1 MPRLLRF
8 IPAVIALGLSP
19 LGNAWAADTAPA
31 SSQTSS
37 GTIIWDA
44 NKAAPA
50 TRGPN
55 GTIIWNDSA
64 APQGAPQSPPR
75 ANATADKDGIIW
87 DNPRA
92 AQPQA
97 SAAPPAPDRNGITW
111 NSPANAKPK
120 SLAAAPPSTSTDAA
134 GPCREFQTHI
144 IIDGKSEPAHGTA
157 CRQPDGT
164 WRVVNR

>member
-1 MPRLLRF
+1 MPQLFRM
-8 IPAVIALGLSP
+8 IPAVIALSICP
-19 LGNAWAADTAPA
+19 LASAFAADAA

-44 NKAAPA
+44 KPAPA

-55 GTIIWNDSA
+55 DTIIWNDDPA
-64 APQGAPQSPPR
+64 PPR
-75 ANATADKDGIIW
+75 APQASAGSAADKNGIIW
-87 DNPRA
+87 DTPRDLQSRA
-92 AQPQA
+92 TTQR
-97 SAAPPAPDRNGITW
+97 S
-111 NSPANAKPK
+111 KPVTRT
-120 SLAAAPPSTSTDAA
+120 APSTSGEA

>member
-1 MPRLLRF
+1 MLFRL
-8 IPAVIALGLSP
+8 IPAVIALGLLP
-19 LGNAWAADTAPA
+19 VANAWSANAAP

-44 NKAAPA
+44 DPAPA

-55 GTIIWNDSA
+55 GTIIWNDAGTQSA
-64 APQGAPQSPPR
+64 PR
-75 ANATADKDGIIW
+75 ANADPDK
-87 DNPRA
+87 
-92 AQPQA
+92 
-97 SAAPPAPDRNGITW
+97 NGITW
-111 NSPANAKPK
+111 NSSAPSARSKR
-120 SLAAAPPSTSTDAA
+120 AAPPSAADAS